1 MTSTRIPHGRD
12 GALARVVRRA
22 AGASARWRKTTLVL
36 WLALVVGCVA
46 AGTMTGT
53 QKLTDAQAGVGQSA
67 SADARISDAGM
78 KDPAVESIL
87 MRSSDPARTRAA
99 AADLQRRAKAL
110 PTVAAVHGPV
120 DTPALSTA
128 GGRTVLVQAPLRGDP
143 DKAGDNVKPL
153 ERVVA
158 AVHAEHGGVVLQQAG
173 PGSIDKAVNQVVSD
187 DLQHAEVISIPITL
201 LILVLAF
208 GAIVA
213 ASVPVL
219 LGITC
224 VAAAL
229 GAVGVIS
236 QVAPTAD
243 TTSSLVVLIGLAVG
257 VDYSLF
263 YIRRER
269 EERRAGRGPHAAL
282 DAAAAAVGRAIV
294 VSGLTVMVALAG
306 LLVTGMKV
314 FESMALATISVV
326 AIAVIGS
333 LTALPA
339 ALAMLGDR
347 VDKGRLPGVKRWRAR
362 RERQERR
369 AAAAADRR
377 ALAAGAPAG
386 DALAVRAPRRGPWAA
401 IARIATRR
409 PLAAFVTAVCLLGAL
424 AVPAMNMHIAGEGVS
439 DFPPDLPVVQANK
452 AIERA
457 FPGAPEDAKLVVAGQ
472 HLGGSAAH
480 AKLAALGERGMRVT
494 GGHGRVGVD
503 VSRDGRTAVVSV
515 PMPDHGVRAADDT
528 VAALRDRVAPTAAHV
543 APGAHAQVTGEAAR
557 DADFTKRLKDRTPIV
572 IAFVL
577 ALAFVLL
584 LAAFRSV
591 PLAAAVIGLNLL
603 SVGAAYGVLVA
614 VFQHSWAESALNFT
628 SNGSI
633 VNWLPLFSFVILFG
647 LSMDYTVLVLER
659 IREARRAGLS
669 PRDAAAEG
677 VGATAGTVT
686 SAAVV
691 MVAIFAVFATLRLLS
706 MKQLGVGLAAAIL
719 LDATVVRALALP
731 AAVALLGRHGP
742 RIKPARLGRRQLAEA
757 RG

>member
-1 MTSTRIPHGRD
+1 MTSTHLPHGRD

-22 AGASARWRKTTLVL
+22 AGASARWRKTTLIL

-67 SADARISDAGM
+67 SADARIADAGM

-87 MRSSDPARTRAA
+87 VRSSDPARTRAA
-99 AADLQRRAKAL
+99 AADLQRRARAL
-110 PTVAAVHGPV
+110 PQVAAVHGPA

-128 GGRTVLVQAPLRGDP
+128 GGRTVLVQAALRGDP
-143 DKAGDNVKPL
+143 DDAGDNVKSL
-153 ERVVA
+153 ERTVA
-158 AVHAEHGGVVLQQAG
+158 AVHARHRGVVLQEAG
-173 PGSIDKAVNQVVSD
+173 PGSIEKAVNQVVSD

-219 LGITC
+219 LGITS

-229 GAVGVIS
+229 GAVGLIS
-236 QVAPTAD
+236 QIAPAGD
-243 TTSSLVVLIGLAVG
+243 TTTSVVVLIGLAVG

-314 FESMALATISVV
+314 FESMALATIAVV

-333 LTALPA
+333 LTVLPA
-339 ALAMLGDR
+339 VLAMLGDR
-347 VDKGRLPGVKRWRAR
+347 VEKGRLPGVKWLRAR
-362 RERQERR
+362 RARR
-369 AAAAADRR
+369 DV
-377 ALAAGAPAG
+377 AAGQ
-386 DALAVRAPRRGPWAA
+386 RRGAWAA
-401 IARIATRR
+401 IARVATRR
-409 PLAAFVTAVCLLGAL
+409 PLAALVTAVCLLGAL

-439 DFPPDLPVVQANK
+439 DFPPDLPVVVANK
-452 AIERA
+452 AIERT
-457 FPGAPEDAKLVVAGQ
+457 FPGAPEDAKLVVSGHQ
-472 HLGGSAAH
+472 LGTAAAH
-480 AKLAALGERGMRVT
+480 GKLEALGQRGARVT

-503 VSRDGRTAVVSV
+503 VSPDGRTAVVSV

-528 VAALRDRVAPTAAHV
+528 IAALRDRVAPTAARV
-543 APGAHAQVTGEAAR
+543 VPGARAQVTGEAAR
-557 DADFTKRLKDRTPIV
+557 DADFTERLKNRTPIV

-614 VFQHSWAESALNFT
+614 VFQHGWAESALNFT

-742 RIKPARLGRRQLAEA
+742 RPRTRTSRMSHPYGDTVDVHA
-757 RG
+757 

>member
-67 SADARISDAGM
+67 SADARIADAGM

-87 MRSSDPARTRAA
+87 VRSSDPARTRAA
-99 AADLQRRAKAL
+99 AADLQRRVRVL
-110 PTVAAVHGPV
+110 PTVAAVHGPA

-128 GGRTVLVQAPLRGDP
+128 GGRTVLVQASLRGDP
-143 DKAGDNVKPL
+143 DKADDNVKPL

-158 AVHAEHGGVVLQQAG
+158 AVHADHRGVVLQQAG
-173 PGSIDKAVNQVVSD
+173 PGSIGKAVNQVVSD

-219 LGITC
+219 LGITS

-236 QVAPTAD
+236 QIAPTAD
-243 TTSSLVVLIGLAVG
+243 TTASLVVLIGLAVG

-314 FESMALATISVV
+314 FESMALATIAVV

-362 RERQERR
+362 RERRERR
-369 AAAAADRR
+369 AAAAAERR
-377 ALAAGAPAG
+377 GLEG
-386 DALAVRAPRRGPWAA
+386 DALAVWAPRRGPWAA

-452 AIERA
+452 AIESA
-457 FPGAPEDAKLVVAGQ
+457 FPGAPEDAKLVVTAK
-472 HLGGSAAH
+472 HLGGSAAR

-528 VAALRDRVAPTAAHV
+528 VAALRDRTAPTAARV

-677 VGATAGTVT
+677 VAATAGTVT

-742 RIKPARLGRRQLAEA
+742 RPHKRTSVAYHSYGDTVDVRV
-757 RG
+757 

>member
-1 MTSTRIPHGRD
+1 MTPIHLHHGRD
-12 GALARVVRRA
+12 GSLARVVRRA

-36 WLALVVGCVA
+36 WLLLVVGCVA
-46 AGTMTGT
+46 AGGMTGT

-67 SADARISDAGM
+67 AADARIADAGM

-87 MRSSDPARTRAA
+87 VKSSDAARARAA
-99 AADLQRRAKAL
+99 AADLQRRAARL
-110 PTVAAVHGPV
+110 PEVAAVHGPA

-128 GGRTVLVQAPLRGDP
+128 GGRAVLIQASLRGDP
-143 DKAGDNVKPL
+143 DDAGDHAKPL
-153 ERVVA
+153 ERTVA
-158 AVHAEHGGVVLQQAG
+158 SVRADHRGVSLQQSG
-173 PGSIDKAVNQVVSD
+173 PGSIDNAVNDVVGD
-187 DLQHAEVISIPITL
+187 DLHHAEVISIPITL

-219 LGITC
+219 LGITS

-229 GAVGVIS
+229 GAVGLIS
-236 QVAPTAD
+236 QVAPASDTAA
-243 TTSSLVVLIGLAVG
+243 SLVLLIGLAVG

-269 EERRAGRGPHAAL
+269 EERRAGRGPRAAL

-314 FESMALATISVV
+314 FESMALATIAVV
-326 AIAVIGS
+326 AIAVLGS
-333 LTALPA
+333 LTVLPA
-339 ALAMLGDR
+339 VLAMLGDR
-347 VDKGRLPGVKRWRAR
+347 VDKGRLPGVKWLRARRAR
-362 RERQERR
+362 RE
-369 AAAAADRR
+369 AAAGR
-377 ALAAGAPAG
+377 
-386 DALAVRAPRRGPWAA
+386 RRGAWAA
-401 IARIATRR
+401 IARMSTRR

-424 AVPAMNMHIAGEGVS
+424 AVPAMDMHIAGEGVS
-439 DFPPDLPVVQANK
+439 DSPPDLPVVQANK
-452 AIERA
+452 AIERT
-457 FPGAPEDAKLVVAGQ
+457 FPGAPEDAKLVVSG
-472 HLGGSAAH
+472 HDLGSARG
-480 AKLAALGERGMRVT
+480 KLEALGERGMRVT

-515 PMPDHGVRAADDT
+515 PMPDHGVSAADDT
-528 VAALRDRVAPTAAHV
+528 IAQLRDRVAPSAAQV
-543 APGAHAQVTGEAAR
+543 QPGAHAQVTGEAAR
-557 DADFTKRLKDRTPIV
+557 DADFTKRLKDKTPIV
-572 IAFVL
+572 IGFVL

-584 LAAFRSV
+584 LGAFRSL

-614 VFQHSWAESALNFT
+614 VFQHSWAEDALNFT
-628 SNGSI
+628 SSGSI

-659 IREARRAGLS
+659 IREARRAGMS

-677 VGATAGTVT
+677 VAATAGTVT

-706 MKQLGVGLAAAIL
+706 MKQLGVGLAGANL

-742 RIKPARLGRRQLAEA
+742 RVKRREFALASA
-757 RG
+757 P

>member
-1 MTSTRIPHGRD
+1 MTSTHPSHGRD
-12 GALARVVRRA
+12 GALARVVRRV

-36 WLALVVGCVA
+36 WLVLVIGCVA
-46 AGTMTGT
+46 AGAMTGT
-53 QKLTDAQAGVGQSA
+53 QQLTESQAGVGQSA
-67 SADARISDAGM
+67 AADARIADAGM

-87 MRSSDPARTRAA
+87 VRSSDAAKTRSA
-99 AADLQRRAKAL
+99 AADLQRRAAKL
-110 PTVAAVHGPV
+110 PDVAAVHGPS
-120 DTPALSTA
+120 DSPALSTA
-128 GGRTVLVQAPLRGDP
+128 GGRTVLVQASLRGDP
-143 DKAGDNVKPL
+143 DKAGDHVKPL
-153 ERVVA
+153 EHTVA
-158 AVHAEHGGVVLQQAG
+158 AVAADHRGVTLQQAG
-173 PGSIDKAVNQVVSD
+173 QGSIDNAINKVVSD
-187 DLQHAEVISIPITL
+187 DLGHAEVISVPITL

-213 ASVPVL
+213 ASVPLL
-219 LGITC
+219 LGITS

-229 GAVGVIS
+229 GAVGLIS
-236 QVAPTAD
+236 QVAPASD
-243 TTSSLVVLIGLAVG
+243 TTTSLVVLIGLAVG

-269 EERRAGRGPHAAL
+269 EERRAGRGPNAAL

-314 FESMALATISVV
+314 FESMALATIAVV

-333 LTALPA
+333 LTVLPA
-339 ALAMLGDR
+339 VLAMLGDR
-347 VDKGRLPGVKRWRAR
+347 VDKGRLPGVKWRRARRAR
-362 RERQERR
+362 RE
-369 AAAAADRR
+369 AAAGRR
-377 ALAAGAPAG
+377 LGA
-386 DALAVRAPRRGPWAA
+386 WAA
-401 IARIATRR
+401 IARVSTRH
-409 PLAAFVTAVCLLGAL
+409 PLAAFVTAICLLGAL
-424 AVPAMNMHIAGEGVS
+424 AVPAMQMHIAGEGVS
-439 DFPPDLPVVQANK
+439 DMPKDLAVVKANK
-452 AIERA
+452 AIERT
-457 FPGAPEDAKLVVAGQ
+457 FPGAPEEAKLVVTG
-472 HLGGSAAH
+472 HDLGGAR
-480 AKLAALGERGMRVT
+480 AKLEALGKRGMQVT
-494 GGHGRVGVD
+494 GGHGRIGVD

-515 PMPDHGVRAADDT
+515 PMPDHGERAADRT
-528 VAALRDRVAPTAAHV
+528 VAELRDRVAPAAAQVQAAAHV
-543 APGAHAQVTGEAAR
+543 QVTGAAAR

-577 ALAFVLL
+577 GLAFVLL
-584 LAAFRSV
+584 LMAFRSV
-591 PLAAAVIGLNLL
+591 PLATTVIGLNLL

-659 IREARRAGLS
+659 IREARRAGLA
-669 PRDAAAEG
+669 PREAAAEG
-677 VGATAGTVT
+677 VAATAGTVT

-742 RIKPARLGRRQLAEA
+742 RVKPARLGVPKAA
-757 RG
+757 DAAA

>member
-1 MTSTRIPHGRD
+1 MTSTHIPHGRD

-53 QKLTDAQAGVGQSA
+53 EKLTDAQAGVGQSA
-67 SADARISDAGM
+67 SADARIADAGM
-78 KDPAVESIL
+78 EDPAVESIL
-87 MRSSDPARTRAA
+87 VRSSDPARTRAA

-110 PTVAAVHGPV
+110 PQVAAVHGPA
-120 DTPALSTA
+120 DSPALSTA
-128 GGRTVLVQAPLRGDP
+128 GGRTVLVQASLRGDP
-143 DKAGDNVKPL
+143 DDAGDNVKPL
-153 ERVVA
+153 ERAVA
-158 AVHAEHGGVVLQQAG
+158 AVHADHRGVVLQQAG
-173 PGSIDKAVNQVVSD
+173 PGSIDKAVNEVVSD

-213 ASVPVL
+213 ASVPLL
-219 LGITC
+219 LGITS

-236 QVAPTAD
+236 QIAPAGD
-243 TTSSLVVLIGLAVG
+243 TTTSLVVLIGLAVG

-314 FESMALATISVV
+314 FESMALATIAVV

-333 LTALPA
+333 LTVLPA
-339 ALAMLGDR
+339 VLAMLGDR
-347 VDKGRLPGVKRWRAR
+347 VDKGRIPGVKWLRARRAR
-362 RERQERR
+362 RE
-369 AAAAADRR
+369 AAA
-377 ALAAGAPAG
+377 GQ
-386 DALAVRAPRRGPWAA
+386 RRGAWAA
-401 IARIATRR
+401 IARVSTRR

-452 AIERA
+452 AIERT
-457 FPGAPEDAKLVVAGQ
+457 FPGAPEDAKLVVTG
-472 HLGGSAAH
+472 HKLGTSAAN
-480 AKLAALGERGMRVT
+480 AKLEALGQRGMGVT

-515 PMPDHGVRAADDT
+515 PMPDHGVSAADDT
-528 VAALRDRVAPTAAHV
+528 VAALRDRVAPTAAQV

-742 RIKPARLGRRQLAEA
+742 RVKPARAPRTSVTSDPYADVVDVRA
-757 RG
+757 

>member
-1 MTSTRIPHGRD
+1 MTSNHLPHGRD

-22 AGASARWRKTTLVL
+22 AGASARWRKTTLIL

-46 AGTMTGT
+46 AGAMTGT

-67 SADARISDAGM
+67 SADARIAHAGM
-78 KDPAVESIL
+78 QDPAVESIL
-87 MRSSDPARTRAA
+87 VKSSDGARTRAA
-99 AADLQRRAKAL
+99 AADLQRRAAKL
-110 PTVAAVHGPV
+110 PDVGAVHGPA

-128 GGRTVLVQAPLRGDP
+128 GGRTVLVQASLRGDP
-143 DKAGDNVKPL
+143 DDAGDHAKPL
-153 ERVVA
+153 ERTVA
-158 AVHAEHGGVVLQQAG
+158 AVAADHRGVTLQQAG
-173 PGSIDKAVNQVVSD
+173 AGSIDNAVNKVVSD
-187 DLQHAEVISIPITL
+187 DLGHAEVVSIPITL

-213 ASVPVL
+213 ASVPLL
-219 LGITC
+219 LGITS

-229 GAVGVIS
+229 GAVGLIS
-236 QVAPTAD
+236 QVAPAGD
-243 TTSSLVVLIGLAVG
+243 TTTSLVVLIGLAVG

-314 FESMALATISVV
+314 FESMALATIAVV

-333 LTALPA
+333 LTVLPA
-339 ALAMLGDR
+339 VLAMLGDR
-347 VDKGRLPGVKRWRAR
+347 VDKGRLPGVKWRRARRAR
-362 RERQERR
+362 RE
-369 AAAAADRR
+369 AAAGKRLGAW
-377 ALAAGAPAG
+377 AG
-386 DALAVRAPRRGPWAA
+386 
-401 IARIATRR
+401 IARVSTRH

-424 AVPAMNMHIAGEGVS
+424 AVPAMDMHLAGEGVS
-439 DFPPDLPVVQANK
+439 DFPKDLAVVKANK
-452 AIERA
+452 AIERT
-457 FPGAPEDAKLVVAGQ
+457 FPGAPEDAKLVVTG
-472 HLGGSAAH
+472 HGLGHERG
-480 AKLAALGERGMRVT
+480 KLAALGQRGMKVT

-515 PMPDHGVRAADDT
+515 PMPDHGVSAADRT
-528 VAALRDRVAPTAAHV
+528 IAALRDEVAPTTAQVQA
-543 APGAHAQVTGEAAR
+543 GAQAKVTGEAAR
-557 DADFTKRLKDRTPIV
+557 DADFTSRLKERTPIV

-577 ALAFVLL
+577 ALAFVLV

-614 VFQHSWAESALNFT
+614 VFQHSWAESALNF
-628 SNGSI
+628 SSSGSI

-669 PRDAAAEG
+669 PREAAAEG
-677 VGATAGTVT
+677 VAATAGTVS

-706 MKQLGVGLAAAIL
+706 MKQLGVGLATAIL

-742 RIKPARLGRRQLAEA
+742 RVKPARLRSRQLAEA

>member
-1 MTSTRIPHGRD
+1 MTSTPISHGRRGGD

-22 AGASARWRKTTLVL
+22 AGASARWRKTTIVL

-53 QKLTDAQAGVGQSA
+53 EKLTDAQAGVGQSA
-67 SADARISDAGM
+67 SADARIADAGM

-87 MRSSDPARTRAA
+87 VKSSDPARTRAA
-99 AADLQRRAKAL
+99 AADLQRRAAKL
-110 PTVAAVHGPV
+110 PQVSAVHGPA
-120 DTPALSTA
+120 DSPALSTA
-128 GGRTVLVQAPLRGDP
+128 GGRTVLVQASLRGDP
-143 DKAGDNVKPL
+143 DDAGDNVKPL
-153 ERVVA
+153 QRAVA
-158 AVHAEHGGVVLQQAG
+158 AVHADHRSVVLQQAG
-173 PGSIDKAVNQVVSD
+173 PGSIDNAVNEVVSD
-187 DLQHAEVISIPITL
+187 DLQHAEVISVPITL

-219 LGITC
+219 LGITS

-236 QVAPTAD
+236 QIAPAGD
-243 TTSSLVVLIGLAVG
+243 TTTSLVVLIGLAVG

-306 LLVTGMKV
+306 LLMTGMKV
-314 FESMALATISVV
+314 FESMALATIAVV

-333 LTALPA
+333 LTVLPA
-339 ALAMLGDR
+339 VLALLGDR
-347 VDKGRLPGVKRWRAR
+347 VDKGRIPGVKRLRARRAR
-362 RERQERR
+362 RE
-369 AAAAADRR
+369 AAAGR
-377 ALAAGAPAG
+377 
-386 DALAVRAPRRGPWAA
+386 RRGAWAA
-401 IARIATRR
+401 IARVSTRR
-409 PLAAFVTAVCLLGAL
+409 PLAALVTAVCLLGAL
-424 AVPAMNMHIAGEGVS
+424 AVPAMDMHIAGEGVS

-452 AIERA
+452 AIERT
-457 FPGAPEDAKLVVAGQ
+457 FPGAPEDAKLVVTGQ
-472 HLGGSAAH
+472 HLGGSATE
-480 AKLAALGERGMRVT
+480 AKLEALGGRGMRVT

-515 PMPDHGVRAADDT
+515 PMPDHGVSAADDT
-528 VAALRDRVAPTAAHV
+528 VAALRDRVAPTAAQV
-543 APGAHAQVTGEAAR
+543 AAGAHVQVTGEAAR

-647 LSMDYTVLVLER
+647 LSMDYTVLVVER

-677 VGATAGTVT
+677 VAATAGTVT

-742 RIKPARLGRRQLAEA
+742 RTTPARLRRGQLAEA

>member
-1 MTSTRIPHGRD
+1 
-12 GALARVVRRA
+12 
-22 AGASARWRKTTLVL
+22 
-36 WLALVVGCVA
+36 
-46 AGTMTGT
+46 
-53 QKLTDAQAGVGQSA
+53 
-67 SADARISDAGM
+67 
-78 KDPAVESIL
+78 
-87 MRSSDPARTRAA
+87 
-99 AADLQRRAKAL
+99 
-110 PTVAAVHGPV
+110 
-120 DTPALSTA
+120 
-128 GGRTVLVQAPLRGDP
+128 
-143 DKAGDNVKPL
+143 
-153 ERVVA
+153 
-158 AVHAEHGGVVLQQAG
+158 
-173 PGSIDKAVNQVVSD
+173 
-187 DLQHAEVISIPITL
+187 
-201 LILVLAF
+201 
-208 GAIVA
+208 
-213 ASVPVL
+213 
-219 LGITC
+219 
-224 VAAAL
+224 
-229 GAVGVIS
+229 
-236 QVAPTAD
+236 
-243 TTSSLVVLIGLAVG
+243 
-257 VDYSLF
+257 
-263 YIRRER
+263 
-269 EERRAGRGPHAAL
+269 
-282 DAAAAAVGRAIV
+282 
-294 VSGLTVMVALAG
+294 MVALAG

-314 FESMALATISVV
+314 FESMALATIAVV

-339 ALAMLGDR
+339 VLAMLGDR
-347 VDKGRLPGVKRWRAR
+347 VDKGRIPGVKRLRARRAR
-362 RERQERR
+362 RE
-369 AAAAADRR
+369 AAA
-377 ALAAGAPAG
+377 GQ
-386 DALAVRAPRRGPWAA
+386 RRGVWAA
-401 IARIATRR
+401 IARVSTRR

-424 AVPAMNMHIAGEGVS
+424 AVPAMDMHIAGEGVS
-439 DFPPDLPVVQANK
+439 DFPPDLPVVQANE
-452 AIERA
+452 AIERS
-457 FPGAPEDAKLVVAGQ
+457 FPGAPEDAKLVVTG
-472 HLGGSAAH
+472 HDLRTSAARE
-480 AKLAALGERGMRVT
+480 KLEALGERGTQVT

-515 PMPDHGVRAADDT
+515 PMPDHGVSAADHT
-528 VAALRDRVAPTAAHV
+528 IAALRDRVAPTAAQV
-543 APGAHAQVTGEAAR
+543 QAGAHAQVTGEAAR

-591 PLAAAVIGLNLL
+591 PLAATVIGLNLL

-742 RIKPARLGRRQLAEA
+742 RVRPARLRGGQLVEA

>member
-1 MTSTRIPHGRD
+1 MTSTHLPHGRD
-12 GALARVVRRA
+12 GVLARVVRRA
-22 AGASARWRKTTLVL
+22 AGASARWRKTTLAL

-53 QKLTDAQAGVGQSA
+53 EKLTDAQAGVGQSA
-67 SADARISDAGM
+67 SADARIADAGM

-87 MRSSDPARTRAA
+87 VKSSDPARTRAA
-99 AADLQRRAKAL
+99 AADLQRRAAKL
-110 PTVAAVHGPV
+110 PQVSAVHGPA

-128 GGRTVLVQAPLRGDP
+128 GGRTVLVQAALRGDP
-143 DKAGDNVKPL
+143 DDAGDNVKPL
-153 ERVVA
+153 ERTVA
-158 AVHAEHGGVVLQQAG
+158 AVHADHRGVVLQQAG
-173 PGSIDKAVNQVVSD
+173 PGSIDKAVNEVVSD

-213 ASVPVL
+213 ASVPLL
-219 LGITC
+219 LGITS

-236 QVAPTAD
+236 QIAPAGD
-243 TTSSLVVLIGLAVG
+243 TTTSLVVLIGLAVG

-314 FESMALATISVV
+314 FESMALATIAVV

-339 ALAMLGDR
+339 VLAMLGDR
-347 VDKGRLPGVKRWRAR
+347 VDKGRIPGVKWLRAR
-362 RERQERR
+362 RARR
-369 AAAAADRR
+369 DAAA
-377 ALAAGAPAG
+377 GQ
-386 DALAVRAPRRGPWAA
+386 RRGVWAA
-401 IARIATRR
+401 IARVSTRR

-424 AVPAMNMHIAGEGVS
+424 AVPAMDMHIAGEGVS

-452 AIERA
+452 AIERS
-457 FPGAPEDAKLVVAGQ
+457 FPGAPEDAKLVVTG
-472 HLGGSAAH
+472 HRLGASAAQE
-480 AKLAALGERGMRVT
+480 KLEALGERGMRVT

-515 PMPDHGVRAADDT
+515 PMPDHGVSAADDT
-528 VAALRDRVAPTAAHV
+528 IAALRDRVAPIAAQV
-543 APGAHAQVTGEAAR
+543 QAGAHAQVTGEAAR

-659 IREARRAGLS
+659 TREARRAGLS

-742 RIKPARLGRRQLAEA
+742 RVKPARLRGGQLAEA

>member
-1 MTSTRIPHGRD
+1 MTSTHLPHGRD
-12 GALARVVRRA
+12 GVLARVVRRA
-22 AGASARWRKTTLVL
+22 AGASARWRKTTLAL

-46 AGTMTGT
+46 AGTITGT
-53 QKLTDAQAGVGQSA
+53 EKLTDAQAGVGQSA
-67 SADARISDAGM
+67 SADARIADAGM

-87 MRSSDPARTRAA
+87 VKSSDPARTRAA
-99 AADLQRRAKAL
+99 AADLQRRAAKL
-110 PTVAAVHGPV
+110 PQVSAVHGPA

-128 GGRTVLVQAPLRGDP
+128 GGRTVLVQAALRGDP
-143 DKAGDNVKPL
+143 DDAGDNVKPL
-153 ERVVA
+153 ERTVA
-158 AVHAEHGGVVLQQAG
+158 AVHADHRGVVLQQAG
-173 PGSIDKAVNQVVSD
+173 PGSIDKAVNEVVSD

-213 ASVPVL
+213 ASVPLL
-219 LGITC
+219 LGITS

-236 QVAPTAD
+236 QIAPAGD
-243 TTSSLVVLIGLAVG
+243 TTTSLVVLIGLAVG

-263 YIRRER
+263 YVRRER
-269 EERRAGRGPHAAL
+269 EERRAGRGSRAAL

-314 FESMALATISVV
+314 FESMALATIAVV

-339 ALAMLGDR
+339 VLAMLGDR
-347 VDKGRLPGVKRWRAR
+347 VDKGRIPGVKWLRARRAR
-362 RERQERR
+362 RE
-369 AAAAADRR
+369 AAA
-377 ALAAGAPAG
+377 GQ
-386 DALAVRAPRRGPWAA
+386 RRGVWAA
-401 IARIATRR
+401 IARVSTRR

-424 AVPAMNMHIAGEGVS
+424 AVPAMDMRVAGEGVS

-452 AIERA
+452 AIERS
-457 FPGAPEDAKLVVAGQ
+457 FPGAPEDAKLVVTG
-472 HLGGSAAH
+472 HRLGASAAQE
-480 AKLAALGERGMRVT
+480 KLEALGERGMRVT

-515 PMPDHGVRAADDT
+515 PMPDHGVSAADDT
-528 VAALRDRVAPTAAHV
+528 IAALRDRVAPTAAQV
-543 APGAHAQVTGEAAR
+543 QAGAHAQVSGEAAR

-659 IREARRAGLS
+659 TREARRAGLS
-669 PRDAAAEG
+669 PRDAAAQG

-742 RIKPARLGRRQLAEA
+742 RVKPGRLRGGQLAEA

>member
-1 MTSTRIPHGRD
+1 MTSTRIPHGRPGGD
-12 GALARVVRRA
+12 GALARLVRRA

-53 QKLTDAQAGVGQSA
+53 EKLTDAQAGVGQSA
-67 SADARISDAGM
+67 SADARVADAGLS
-78 KDPAVESIL
+78 DPAVESIL
-87 MRSSDPARTRAA
+87 VRSSDAARTRTA
-99 AADLQRRAKAL
+99 AADLQRRAARL
-110 PTVAAVHGPV
+110 PQVGAVHGPA

-128 GGRTVLVQAPLRGDP
+128 GGRTVLVQASLRGDP
-143 DKAGDNVKPL
+143 DDAADNVEPL
-153 ERVVA
+153 ERAVA
-158 AVHAEHGGVVLQQAG
+158 AVRADHRGVVLQQTG
-173 PGSIDKAVNQVVSD
+173 PGSGERAIDDVVAD
-187 DLQHAEVISIPITL
+187 DLQRAEVISIPITL

-213 ASVPVL
+213 ASVPLL
-219 LGITC
+219 LGITS
-224 VAAAL
+224 VVAAL
-229 GAVGVIS
+229 GAVGVVS
-236 QVAPTAD
+236 QVTPASD
-243 TTSSLVVLIGLAVG
+243 TTTSLVVLIGLAVG

-314 FESMALATISVV
+314 FESMALATIVVV

-333 LTALPA
+333 LTVLPA
-339 ALAMLGDR
+339 VLAMLGDR
-347 VDKGRLPGVKRWRAR
+347 VDKGRLPGVKWLRAR
-362 RERQERR
+362 RERRERE
-369 AAAAADRR
+369 
-377 ALAAGAPAG
+377 AG
-386 DALAVRAPRRGPWAA
+386 RRRGAWAA
-401 IARIATRR
+401 IARAATRR

-424 AVPAMNMHIAGEGVS
+424 AVPAMDMHIAGEGVS
-439 DFPPDLPVVQANK
+439 DFPPDLPVVQANR
-452 AIERA
+452 AIEKA
-457 FPGAPEDAKLVVAGQ
+457 FPGAPEDAKLVVSG
-472 HLGGSAAH
+472 HGLKGSAAK
-480 AKLAALGERGMRVT
+480 AKLEALGQRGMRVT
-494 GGHGRVGVD
+494 GGHGRVGID
-503 VSRDGRTAVVSV
+503 VARDGSTAVVSV
-515 PMPDHGVRAADDT
+515 PMPDRGESAAEDT
-528 VAALRDRVAPTAAHV
+528 VAALRDRVAPTAAQV
-543 APGAHAQVTGEAAR
+543 TPGAKALVTGEAAR
-557 DADFTKRLKDRTPIV
+557 DADFTERLKDRTPIV
-572 IAFVL
+572 IGFVL
-577 ALAFVLL
+577 ALALVLL
-584 LAAFRSV
+584 VLAFRSV
-591 PLAAAVIGLNLL
+591 PLAAAVVGLNLL

-614 VFQHSWAESALNFT
+614 VFQHSWAEDALNFT

-659 IREARRAGLS
+659 IREGRRAGLS

-677 VGATAGTVT
+677 VAATAGTVT

-742 RIKPARLGRRQLAEA
+742 RVKPRRLGSGQLAEA

>member
-1 MTSTRIPHGRD
+1 MTSTHIPHGRD

-36 WLALVVGCVA
+36 WLVLVVGCVA

-53 QKLTDAQAGVGQSA
+53 EKLTDAQAGVGQSA
-67 SADARISDAGM
+67 SADARIADAGM

-87 MRSSDPARTRAA
+87 VKSSDPARTRAA
-99 AADLQRRAKAL
+99 AADLQRRAAKL
-110 PTVAAVHGPV
+110 PQVSAVHGPA

-128 GGRTVLVQAPLRGDP
+128 GGRTVLVQAALRGDP
-143 DKAGDNVKPL
+143 DDAGDNVKPL
-153 ERVVA
+153 ERTVA
-158 AVHAEHGGVVLQQAG
+158 AVHADHRGVVLQQAG
-173 PGSIDKAVNQVVSD
+173 PGSIDNAVNEVVSD

-213 ASVPVL
+213 ASVPLL
-219 LGITC
+219 LGITS

-236 QVAPTAD
+236 QIAPAGD
-243 TTSSLVVLIGLAVG
+243 TTTSLVVLIGLAVG

-314 FESMALATISVV
+314 FESMALATIAVV

-339 ALAMLGDR
+339 VLAMLGDR
-347 VDKGRLPGVKRWRAR
+347 VDKGRIPGAQRLRARRAR
-362 RERQERR
+362 RE
-369 AAAAADRR
+369 AAA
-377 ALAAGAPAG
+377 GQ
-386 DALAVRAPRRGPWAA
+386 RRGVWAA
-401 IARIATRR
+401 IARVSTRR

-424 AVPAMNMHIAGEGVS
+424 AVPAMDMHIAGEGVS

-452 AIERA
+452 AIERS
-457 FPGAPEDAKLVVAGQ
+457 FPGAPEDAKLVVTGH

-480 AKLAALGERGMRVT
+480 AKLEALGERGMRVT

-515 PMPDHGVRAADDT
+515 PMPDHGVSAADHT
-528 VAALRDRVAPTAAHV
+528 IAALRDRVAPTATQVQAGAHV
-543 APGAHAQVTGEAAR
+543 QVTGEAAR

-659 IREARRAGLS
+659 IREARRTGMS
-669 PRDAAAEG
+669 PREAAAEG
-677 VGATAGTVT
+677 VGATAGTVS

-742 RIKPARLGRRQLAEA
+742 RVRPARLRGGQLVEA

>member
-1 MTSTRIPHGRD
+1 
-12 GALARVVRRA
+12 V
-22 AGASARWRKTTLVL
+22 
-36 WLALVVGCVA
+36 
-46 AGTMTGT
+46 
-53 QKLTDAQAGVGQSA
+53 
-67 SADARISDAGM
+67 
-78 KDPAVESIL
+78 
-87 MRSSDPARTRAA
+87 
-99 AADLQRRAKAL
+99 
-110 PTVAAVHGPV
+110 
-120 DTPALSTA
+120 
-128 GGRTVLVQAPLRGDP
+128 PL
-143 DKAGDNVKPL
+143 
-153 ERVVA
+153 
-158 AVHAEHGGVVLQQAG
+158 
-173 PGSIDKAVNQVVSD
+173 
-187 DLQHAEVISIPITL
+187 
-201 LILVLAF
+201 
-208 GAIVA
+208 
-213 ASVPVL
+213 L
-219 LGITC
+219 LGLTS
-224 VAAAL
+224 VAAAMGAL
-229 GAVGVIS
+229 GFVS
-236 QVAPTAD
+236 QVVPSDQSAG
-243 TTSSLVVLIGLAVG
+243 SLVVLFGLAVG

-269 EERRAGRGPHAAL
+269 EERRAGRGAHAAL

-314 FESMALATISVV
+314 FESMALATIAVV

-333 LTALPA
+333 LTVLPA
-339 ALAMLGDR
+339 VLAMLGDR
-347 VDKGRLPGVKRWRAR
+347 VEKGRLPGVKWLRARRAR
-362 RERQERR
+362 RE
-369 AAAAADRR
+369 AAA
-377 ALAAGAPAG
+377 GQ
-386 DALAVRAPRRGPWAA
+386 RRGAWAA
-401 IARIATRR
+401 IARVATRR
-409 PLAAFVTAVCLLGAL
+409 PLAALVTAVCLLGAL
-424 AVPAMNMHIAGEGVS
+424 AVPAMKMHIAGEGVS
-439 DFPPDLPVVQANK
+439 DFPPDLPVVVANK
-452 AIERA
+452 AIERT
-457 FPGAPEDAKLVVAGQ
+457 FPGAPEDAKLVVSGQ
-472 HLGGSAAH
+472 HLGTKAAH
-480 AKLAALGERGMRVT
+480 GRLEALGERGTRVT

-528 VAALRDRVAPTAAHV
+528 IAALRDRVAPTAAQV

-577 ALAFVLL
+577 VLAFVLL

-614 VFQHSWAESALNFT
+614 VFQHGWAEDALNFT

-742 RIKPARLGRRQLAEA
+742 RVKPARRTRTSVTSDAYSDVA
-757 RG
+757 DVRA

>member
-1 MTSTRIPHGRD
+1 MTSTRMAHRGD
-12 GALARVVRRA
+12 GALARFVRRA
-22 AGASARWRKTTLVL
+22 AAASARWRKTTLVL

-53 QKLTDAQAGVGQSA
+53 QKLTEAESGVGQSA
-67 SADARISDAGM
+67 SADARIADAGL

-87 MRSSDPARTRAA
+87 VRSSDAARTRAA
-99 AADLQRRAKAL
+99 AADLQKRAAKL
-110 PTVAAVHGPV
+110 PQVSAVHGPA

-128 GGRTVLVQAPLRGDP
+128 GGRAVLVQVALRGDP
-143 DKAGDNVKPL
+143 DDAAKNVVPVQ
-153 ERVVA
+153 RAVA
-158 AVHAEHGGVVLQQAG
+158 AVHADHRGVTLQQAG
-173 PGSIDKAVNQVVSD
+173 QGSIDKAVEDVVAD
-187 DLQHAEVISIPITL
+187 DLRHAEVISVPITL

-219 LGITC
+219 LGITS
-224 VAAAL
+224 VVAAL
-229 GAVGVIS
+229 GAVGVVS
-236 QVAPTAD
+236 QIAPAGD
-243 TTSSLVVLIGLAVG
+243 TTTSLVVLIGLAVG

-269 EERRAGRGPHAAL
+269 EERRAGRGPNAAL

-314 FESMALATISVV
+314 FESMALATIVVV

-333 LTALPA
+333 VTVLPA
-339 ALAMLGDR
+339 VLAMLGDR
-347 VDKGRLPGVKRWRAR
+347 VDKGRLPGVKWLRAR
-362 RERQERR
+362 RERLERR
-369 AAAAADRR
+369 SGR
-377 ALAAGAPAG
+377 
-386 DALAVRAPRRGPWAA
+386 RRGVWAV
-401 IARIATRR
+401 IARMATRR
-409 PLAAFVTAVCLLGAL
+409 PLAAFVTAICLLGAL
-424 AVPAMNMHIAGEGVS
+424 AVPAMDMHIAGEGVS

-452 AIERA
+452 AIERT
-457 FPGAPEDAKLVVAGQ
+457 FPGAPEDAKLVVAG
-472 HLGGSAAH
+472 HDLSTKSAH
-480 AKLAALGERGMRVT
+480 AKLEALGQRGMRVT

-515 PMPDHGVRAADDT
+515 PMPDHGVSAADDT
-528 VAALRDRVAPTAAHV
+528 IAQLRDRVAPTAV
-543 APGAHAQVTGEAAR
+543 KVQPGAHAQVTGQAAR
-557 DADFTKRLKDRTPIV
+557 DADFTKRLKERTPIV

-577 ALAFVLL
+577 ALALVLL
-584 LAAFRSV
+584 LAAFRSL

-614 VFQHSWAESALNFT
+614 VFEHSWAEDALNFT

-669 PRDAAAEG
+669 PREAAAEG
-677 VGATAGTVT
+677 VAATAGTVT

-742 RIKPARLGRRQLAEA
+742 RAKRSRRRTSIVSDPYSDAVDVRA
-757 RG
+757 

>member
-1 MTSTRIPHGRD
+1 MTSTHLPHGRD
-12 GALARVVRRA
+12 GVLARVVRRA
-22 AGASARWRKTTLVL
+22 AGASARWRKTTLAL

-46 AGTMTGT
+46 AGTITGT
-53 QKLTDAQAGVGQSA
+53 EKLTDAQAGVGQSA
-67 SADARISDAGM
+67 SADARIADAGM
-78 KDPAVESIL
+78 KNPAVESIL
-87 MRSSDPARTRAA
+87 VKSSDPARTRAA
-99 AADLQRRAKAL
+99 AADLQRRAAKL
-110 PTVAAVHGPV
+110 PQVSAVHGPA

-128 GGRTVLVQAPLRGDP
+128 GGRTVLVQAALRGDP
-143 DKAGDNVKPL
+143 DDAGDNVKPL
-153 ERVVA
+153 ERTVA
-158 AVHAEHGGVVLQQAG
+158 AVHADHRGVVLQQAG
-173 PGSIDKAVNQVVSD
+173 PGSIDKAVNEVVSD

-213 ASVPVL
+213 ASVPLL
-219 LGITC
+219 LGITS

-236 QVAPTAD
+236 QIAPAGD
-243 TTSSLVVLIGLAVG
+243 TTTSLVVLIGLAVG

-263 YIRRER
+263 YVRRER
-269 EERRAGRGPHAAL
+269 EERRAGRGSRAAL

-314 FESMALATISVV
+314 FESMALATIAVV

-339 ALAMLGDR
+339 VLAMLGDR
-347 VDKGRLPGVKRWRAR
+347 VDKGRIPGVKWLRARRAR
-362 RERQERR
+362 RE
-369 AAAAADRR
+369 AAA
-377 ALAAGAPAG
+377 GQ
-386 DALAVRAPRRGPWAA
+386 RRGVWAA
-401 IARIATRR
+401 IARVSTRR

-424 AVPAMNMHIAGEGVS
+424 AVPAMDMHIAGEGVS

-452 AIERA
+452 AIERS
-457 FPGAPEDAKLVVAGQ
+457 FPGAPEDAKLVVIGHRLGTSAAQ
-472 HLGGSAAH
+472 EKLEALGG
-480 AKLAALGERGMRVT
+480 RGMRVT
-494 GGHGRVGVD
+494 GVHGRVGVD

-515 PMPDHGVRAADDT
+515 PMPDHGVSAADDT
-528 VAALRDRVAPTAAHV
+528 IAALRDRVAPIAAQV
-543 APGAHAQVTGEAAR
+543 QAGAHAQVTGEAAR

-742 RIKPARLGRRQLAEA
+742 RVRPARLRGGQLVEA

>member
-1 MTSTRIPHGRD
+1 MTSTHIPHGRD

-53 QKLTDAQAGVGQSA
+53 EKLTDAQAGVGQSA
-67 SADARISDAGM
+67 SADARIADAGM

-87 MRSSDPARTRAA
+87 VKSSDPARTRAA
-99 AADLQRRAKAL
+99 AADLQRRAAKL
-110 PTVAAVHGPV
+110 PQVSAVHGPA

-128 GGRTVLVQAPLRGDP
+128 GGRTVLVQAALRGDP
-143 DKAGDNVKPL
+143 DDAGDNVKPL
-153 ERVVA
+153 ERTVA
-158 AVHAEHGGVVLQQAG
+158 AVHADHRGVVLQQAG
-173 PGSIDKAVNQVVSD
+173 PGSIDEAVNEVVSD

-213 ASVPVL
+213 ASVPLL
-219 LGITC
+219 LGITA

-236 QVAPTAD
+236 QIAPAGD
-243 TTSSLVVLIGLAVG
+243 TTTSLVVLIGLAVG

-269 EERRAGRGPHAAL
+269 EERRAGRGPHAAF

-339 ALAMLGDR
+339 VLAMLGDR
-347 VDKGRLPGVKRWRAR
+347 VDKGRIPGVKRLRARRAR
-362 RERQERR
+362 RE
-369 AAAAADRR
+369 AAA
-377 ALAAGAPAG
+377 GQ
-386 DALAVRAPRRGPWAA
+386 RRGVWAA
-401 IARIATRR
+401 IARVSTRR

-424 AVPAMNMHIAGEGVS
+424 AVPAMDMHIAGEGVS

-452 AIERA
+452 AIERS
-457 FPGAPEDAKLVVAGQ
+457 FSGAPEDAKLVVTG
-472 HLGGSAAH
+472 HRLGCSAAH
-480 AKLAALGERGMRVT
+480 AKLEALGERGMRVT

-515 PMPDHGVRAADDT
+515 PMPDHGVSAADHT
-528 VAALRDRVAPTAAHV
+528 IAALRDRVAPTAAQV
-543 APGAHAQVTGEAAR
+543 QAGAHAQVTGEAAR

-591 PLAAAVIGLNLL
+591 PLAATVIGLNLL

-628 SNGSI
+628 STGSI

-742 RIKPARLGRRQLAEA
+742 RVKPARLRGGQLVEA

>member
-1 MTSTRIPHGRD
+1 MTSTHIPHGPD
-12 GALARVVRRA
+12 GVLARVVRRA

-53 QKLTDAQAGVGQSA
+53 EKLTDAQAGVGQSA
-67 SADARISDAGM
+67 SADAQIADAGM

-87 MRSSDPARTRAA
+87 VKSSDPARTRAA
-99 AADLQRRAKAL
+99 AADLQRRAAKL
-110 PTVAAVHGPV
+110 PQVSAVHGPA

-128 GGRTVLVQAPLRGDP
+128 GGRIVLVQAALRGDP
-143 DKAGDNVKPL
+143 DDAGDNVKPL
-153 ERVVA
+153 ERTVA
-158 AVHAEHGGVVLQQAG
+158 AVHADHRGVVLQQAG
-173 PGSIDKAVNQVVSD
+173 PGSIDKAVNEVVSD

-213 ASVPVL
+213 ASVPLL
-219 LGITC
+219 LGITS

-236 QVAPTAD
+236 QIAPAGD
-243 TTSSLVVLIGLAVG
+243 TTTSLVVLIGLAVG

-263 YIRRER
+263 YVRRER

-314 FESMALATISVV
+314 FESMALATIAVV

-339 ALAMLGDR
+339 VLAMLGDR
-347 VDKGRLPGVKRWRAR
+347 VDKGRIPGVKWLRARRAR
-362 RERQERR
+362 RE
-369 AAAAADRR
+369 AAA
-377 ALAAGAPAG
+377 GQ
-386 DALAVRAPRRGPWAA
+386 RRGVWAA
-401 IARIATRR
+401 IARVSTRR

-424 AVPAMNMHIAGEGVS
+424 AVPAMDMRIAGEGVS

-452 AIERA
+452 AIERS
-457 FPGAPEDAKLVVAGQ
+457 FPGAPEDAKLVVTG
-472 HLGGSAAH
+472 HRLGASAAQE
-480 AKLAALGERGMRVT
+480 KLEALGERGMRVT

-515 PMPDHGVRAADDT
+515 PMPDHGVSAADDT
-528 VAALRDRVAPTAAHV
+528 IAALRDRVAPTAAQV
-543 APGAHAQVTGEAAR
+543 QAGAHAQVTGEAAR

-591 PLAAAVIGLNLL
+591 PGRGGDRPEPAVGRRRLRRARRGLPAQLGRERAELHLQRLDRQLAAAVLLRDPLRALDGLHGP
-603 SVGAAYGVLVA
+603 GARAHPRGA
-614 VFQHSWAESALNFT
+614 
-628 SNGSI
+628 
-633 VNWLPLFSFVILFG
+633 
-647 LSMDYTVLVLER
+647 
-659 IREARRAGLS
+659 ARRALA
-669 PRDAAAEG
+669 PRCGGGGRGRHRRHGHERGGGDGGDLRRLRHAAAAVDE
-677 VGATAGTVT
+677 AARRRAG
-686 SAAVV
+686 
-691 MVAIFAVFATLRLLS
+691 
-706 MKQLGVGLAAAIL
+706 
-719 LDATVVRALALP
+719 
-731 AAVALLGRHGP
+731 GRD
-742 RIKPARLGRRQLAEA
+742 PARRDGGARAGAPGRGRPARAPRAARQARAPTRRAARRGAGVRRQGA
-757 RG
+757 RR

>member
-1 MTSTRIPHGRD
+1 MTSTHIPHRRD
-12 GALARVVRRA
+12 GVLARVVRRA

-53 QKLTDAQAGVGQSA
+53 KKLTDAQAGVGQSA
-67 SADARISDAGM
+67 SADARLADAGM

-87 MRSSDPARTRAA
+87 VKSSDPARTRAA
-99 AADLQRRAKAL
+99 AADLQRRAAKL
-110 PTVAAVHGPV
+110 PQVSAVHGPA

-128 GGRTVLVQAPLRGDP
+128 GGRTVLVQVALRGDP
-143 DKAGDNVKPL
+143 DDAGDNVKPL
-153 ERVVA
+153 ERTVA
-158 AVHAEHGGVVLQQAG
+158 AVHADHRGVVLQQAG
-173 PGSIDKAVNQVVSD
+173 PGSIDKAVNEVVSD

-213 ASVPVL
+213 ASVPLL
-219 LGITC
+219 LGITS

-236 QVAPTAD
+236 QIAPAGD
-243 TTSSLVVLIGLAVG
+243 TTTSLVVLIGLAVG

-314 FESMALATISVV
+314 FESMALATIAVV

-333 LTALPA
+333 LTVLPA
-339 ALAMLGDR
+339 VLAMLGDR
-347 VDKGRLPGVKRWRAR
+347 VDKGRIPGVKRLRARRAR
-362 RERQERR
+362 RE
-369 AAAAADRR
+369 AAT
-377 ALAAGAPAG
+377 GQ
-386 DALAVRAPRRGPWAA
+386 RRGVWAA
-401 IARIATRR
+401 IARLSTRR
-409 PLAAFVTAVCLLGAL
+409 PLASFVTAVCLLGAL
-424 AVPAMNMHIAGEGVS
+424 AVPAMDMHIAGEGVS

-452 AIERA
+452 AIERT
-457 FPGAPEDAKLVVAGQ
+457 FPGAPEDAKLVVSGQ
-472 HLGGSAAH
+472 HLDGSAAQ
-480 AKLAALGERGMRVT
+480 AKLEALGKRGMQVT

-515 PMPDHGVRAADDT
+515 PMPDHGVSAADDT
-528 VAALRDRVAPTAAHV
+528 IAALRDRVAPTATQVQA
-543 APGAHAQVTGEAAR
+543 GAHAQVTGEAAR

-572 IAFVL
+572 IGFVL

-614 VFQHSWAESALNFT
+614 VFQHGWAESALNFT

-742 RIKPARLGRRQLAEA
+742 RVKAKRLSGQLAEA

>member
-1 MTSTRIPHGRD
+1 MTSTQIPHGRE

-22 AGASARWRKTTLVL
+22 AGASARWRKTTLTL

-67 SADARISDAGM
+67 SADARIADARM

-87 MRSSDPARTRAA
+87 VRSSDSARTRAA
-99 AADLQRRAKAL
+99 AADLQRRATAL
-110 PTVAAVHGPV
+110 PEVAAVHGPA

-128 GGRTVLVQAPLRGDP
+128 GGRTVLVQAALRGDP
-143 DKAGDNVKPL
+143 DDAGDNVKSL
-153 ERVVA
+153 ERTVA
-158 AVHAEHGGVVLQQAG
+158 AVHAEHRGVLLQEAG
-173 PGSIDKAVNQVVSD
+173 PGSIDKAVNQVVGD

-219 LGITC
+219 LGITS

-236 QVAPTAD
+236 QIAPAGD
-243 TTSSLVVLIGLAVG
+243 TTTSLVVLIGLAVG

-314 FESMALATISVV
+314 FESMALATIAVV

-339 ALAMLGDR
+339 VLAMLGDR
-347 VDKGRLPGVKRWRAR
+347 VEKGRLPGVKWLRARRAR
-362 RERQERR
+362 RE
-369 AAAAADRR
+369 AAD
-377 ALAAGAPAG
+377 GQ
-386 DALAVRAPRRGPWAA
+386 RRGAWAA
-401 IARIATRR
+401 IARVATRR
-409 PLAAFVTAVCLLGAL
+409 PLAALVTAVCLLGAL

-439 DFPPDLPVVQANK
+439 DFPPDLPVVVANK
-452 AIERA
+452 AIERT
-457 FPGAPEDAKLVVAGQ
+457 FPGAPEDAKLVVTGHQ
-472 HLGGSAAH
+472 LGTAAAH
-480 AKLAALGERGMRVT
+480 GRLEALGKRGTRVT

-528 VAALRDRVAPTAAHV
+528 IAVLRDRVAPTAAHV
-543 APGAHAQVTGEAAR
+543 APGVHAQVTGEAAR

-614 VFQHSWAESALNFT
+614 VFQHGWAESALNFT

-659 IREARRAGLS
+659 VREARRAGLS

-742 RIKPARLGRRQLAEA
+742 RPRTRTSRMSRSYGDTADVRA
-757 RG
+757 